1 LSTESIKINVFGKSD
16 IGQKRSNNQ
25 DSFIVAPKL
34 SLFAVADGMGGHSG
48 GEVASAMAVKTLE
61 KVFQESSSKKTIER
75 RLVEASHLAN
85 QVIYEHSHKE
95 QALRGMG
102 TTLTATAVEWPW
114 LYVTQVGDSRCY
126 LYREGELFQL
136 TEDHSQYYELLRAGM
151 IQEIEDYGVQKN
163 VITRSVGYERNVNV
177 DLYARRME
185 RGDRYLI
192 CSDGLTGMVTNEQ
205 IAQILQNFNPA
216 QSVQNLVDLANLQ
229 GGEDNVTVI
238 VFDIE

>member
-1 LSTESIKINVFGKSD
+1 LAAERIKINVFGKSD

-25 DSFIVAPKL
+25 DSFLVAPKL

-48 GEVASAMAVKTLE
+48 GEVASALAVKTLE
-61 KVFQESSSKKTIER
+61 KVFQEASKKTTER
-75 RLVEASHLAN
+75 RLIDASHLAN
-85 QVIYEHSHKE
+85 QVIYDHSQKDSG
-95 QALRGMG
+95 LRGMG
-102 TTLTATAVEWPW
+102 TTLTAAALDWPW
-114 LYVTQVGDSRCY
+114 LYLTQVGDSRCY
-126 LYREGELFQL
+126 LYRENELYQL

-177 DLYARRME
+177 DLYARKME
-185 RGDRYLI
+185 RGDRYLL

-205 IAQILQNFNPA
+205 ISQVLQNFDPPQA
-216 QSVQNLVDLANLQ
+216 VQNLVDLANTQ
-229 GGEDNVTVI
+229 GGEDNISVI